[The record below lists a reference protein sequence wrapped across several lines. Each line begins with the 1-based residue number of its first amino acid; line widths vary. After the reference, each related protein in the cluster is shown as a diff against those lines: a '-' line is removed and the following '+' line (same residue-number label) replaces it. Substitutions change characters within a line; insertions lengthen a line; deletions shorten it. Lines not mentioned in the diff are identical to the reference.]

1 MPNTPEHNPLPTSTA
16 EMAYKRLGQNANHRN
31 PVVSGGVEASSAT
44 QAGMVKEP
52 LELNSEASQIRARK
66 LASVLAE
73 MGTLP
78 LWVQQV
84 IYTDLK
90 QHLEKNVTLRTLSSF
105 SRENF
110 LQLWTPNLTQRGV
123 HLLHQQG
130 SRTPSDTIKLL
141 YAIRKCDNVAMMC
154 ARYEWSLQTACHAL
168 IECLRDELID
178 PPESRV
184 LEASLRFLGDEI
196 RIGEYLV
203 LIGRV
208 DAKQLEQ
215 ALKTQEYIETAMGE
229 RTRIADIM
237 VRLELVTHEDVESIL
252 FLKDESTKA
261 FKLFGS
267 IT

>member
-1 MPNTPEHNPLPTSTA
+1 MFNKPSSKPTDESRRAMRVGQPLSPSRHDTPVSVGEVTTTRDVPMASPGIKSPMDYTGPEAQQRA
-16 EMAYKRLGQNANHRN
+16 E
-31 PVVSGGVEASSAT
+31 
-44 QAGMVKEP
+44 
-52 LELNSEASQIRARK
+52 K

-73 MGTLP
+73 MEKLP

-90 QHLEKNVTLRTLSSF
+90 LHLEKNVTLRTLSSF
-105 SRENF
+105 TRENF

-123 HLLHQQG
+123 INLQQNAG
-130 SRTPSDTIKLL
+130 QMASDVIKLL
-141 YAIRKCDNVAMMC
+141 YAIRKYDNVAMMC
-154 ARYEWSLQTACHAL
+154 ARYEWSLQNACHAI
-168 IECLRDELID
+168 IEALREEFIE

-203 LIGRV
+203 LVGRV
-208 DAKQLEQ
+208 DAAQLDQ
-215 ALKTQEYIETAMGE
+215 ALQTQQYIESAMGE

-252 FLKDESTKA
+252 FLKEESTKA
-261 FKLFGS
+261 FQLF
-267 IT
+267 

>member
-1 MPNTPEHNPLPTSTA
+1 MSNSPEQNNLHTSSP
-16 EMAYKRLGQNANHRN
+16 EMVYKRVGQNVSNRN
-31 PVVSGGVEASSAT
+31 PVVSGGDSFTASEASLI
-44 QAGMVKEP
+44 KEP
-52 LELNSEASQIRARK
+52 LELNSHDAQNRAEK

-73 MGTLP
+73 MGSLP

-90 QHLEKNVTLRTLSSF
+90 QRLEKNVTLRTLSSF

-110 LQLWTPNLTQRGV
+110 LQLWSPNLTQRGV
-123 HLLHQQG
+123 HMLHQNTAV
-130 SRTPSDTIKLL
+130 RTPSDLIKIL
-141 YAIRKCDNVAMMC
+141 YAIRKYDNVAMMC

-168 IECLRDELID
+168 IEALRDELID

-208 DAKQLEQ
+208 DGNQLEQ
-215 ALKTQEYIETAMGE
+215 ALKTQQYIEAAMGE

-237 VRLELVTHEDVESIL
+237 VRLELVTNEDVESIL

-261 FKLFGS
+261 FKLF
-267 IT
+267 

>member
-1 MPNTPEHNPLPTSTA
+1 MSNTPDQNQLSTSSPDIV
-16 EMAYKRLGQNANHRN
+16 YKRVGQNITNRN
-31 PVVSGGVEASSAT
+31 PVVSGGTEASAAPE
-44 QAGMVKEP
+44 AGMIKEP
-52 LELNSEASQIRARK
+52 MDLNSQEAQSRAQK

-73 MGTLP
+73 MGSLP

-123 HLLHQQG
+123 HTLHQHMG
-130 SRTPSDTIKLL
+130 RTPTDLVKIL
-141 YAIRKCDNVAMMC
+141 YAIRKYDNVAMMC

-168 IECLRDELID
+168 IEALRDELID

-208 DAKQLEQ
+208 DGNQLEQ
-215 ALKTQEYIETAMGE
+215 ALKTQQYIEAAMGE

-237 VRLELVTHEDVESIL
+237 VRLELVTNEDVESIL
-252 FLKDESTKA
+252 FLKEESTKA
-261 FKLFGS
+261 FKLF
-267 IT
+267 